1 MMQQV
6 FGSNGQFIAA
16 HANVTGDPNGSM
28 INTNRTGQAGGANPI
43 HPQVKRDSLFKPLFR
58 SFRQYVKQKMGA
70 ESSEKLTEITV
81 SSIKTQIS
89 HSM

>member
-1 MMQQV
+1 MMQNM
-6 FGSNGQFIAA
+6 FAYHDPSIAA
-16 HANVTGDPNGSM
+16 QGIVTGYPIGAM
-28 INTNRTGQAGGANPI
+28 ISTKRTDKADGANPI
-43 HPQVKRDSLFKPLFR
+43 HPQVKRDSLFKPLLR

-89 HSM
+89 RSM